1 MAQIT
6 PEFQD
11 AMNRNPRLKTYI
23 SNLKDIPIPTF
34 TAQLNRDMKHE
45 DFPNYIYPVGDPIF
59 IHAYKKR
66 GEGMFWQAIEP
77 ELNEKEKEFYE
88 EVSDKLIA
96 IAHMLP
102 SESESEELT
111 NILSKLLNNACE
123 VEGVSSDQLGE
134 KYSEVSVTKKIKVN
148 LQEYQNLKYMMI
160 RDRAGYGYL
169 EPLLRDPYIED
180 IHVTGVGRVYM
191 VHKIF
196 DVCPTSIVFENDMV
210 LDRYVFDASER
221 VERPVSVAR
230 PVIDAVMPDGS
241 RVNFIYGREISLEGT
256 SFTIRK
262 FAKIPVSITQLISW
276 NTGAAKNA
284 AYLWLCLEN
293 GMSLFVCGETASGKT
308 TTLNAICAFI
318 RPDAKI
324 FTVENTPE
332 VTMPHEIWQHLLTRE
347 AGRDTDIKEFTLLKA
362 ALRSRPNYII
372 VGEIRGAEGAVAFQA
387 MQTGHSTMATFH
399 AGSVHQ
405 MIQRLIGDPIN
416 VPIAFIDNLN
426 VVLIQQAVYHN
437 GRFIRRILSIT
448 ELTKYYDEL
457 NKVGSSQVFQWDPV
471 KDEHIFRGF
480 HNSFVL
486 EEKIAKQLGYE
497 DPREIYNELDKRER
511 ILTKMVDEKIFNY
524 FDVWKVIKAYREDG
538 EKGLP
543 FTI

>member
-1 MAQIT
+1 MASIT
-6 PEFQD
+6 PELQE
-11 AMNRNPRLKTYI
+11 AMDRNPGLRDYI
-23 SNLKDIPIPTF
+23 KNLKETPVPTF
-34 TAQLNRDMKHE
+34 VTNLNRDMKQE
-45 DFPNYIYPVGDPIF
+45 ELPNYLYPVGDPLF
-59 IHAYKKR
+59 IHAYRKR
-66 GEGMFWQAIEP
+66 EEGMFYQCIEP
-77 ELNEKEKEFYE
+77 SLNEREQEMYEKLA
-88 EVSDKLIA
+88 DRLIE
-96 IAHMLP
+96 IAHML
-102 SESESEELT
+102 SAESEAEELT
-111 NILSKLLNNACE
+111 VILSKLLNNVCE
-123 VEGVSSDQLGE
+123 VEGVSADQLGE
-134 KYSEVSVTKKIKVN
+134 RYPDVVVSRKMKVTMD
-148 LQEYQNLKYMMI
+148 EYNNLKYMLI
-160 RDRAGYGYL
+160 RDRAGYGIL

-180 IHVTGVGRVYM
+180 IHITGVGRVYM

-196 DVCPTSIVFENDMV
+196 DVCPTSIVFDNDLV
-210 LDRYVFDASER
+210 LDRYIFDSSER
-221 VERPVSVAR
+221 AERPVSVAH

-241 RVNFIYGREISLEGT
+241 RVNYIYGREVSLEGS

-262 FAKIPVSITQLISW
+262 FAKVPVSITQIINWGTL
-276 NTGAAKNA
+276 GAKNA

-293 GMSLFVCGETASGKT
+293 QMSLFVCGETASGKT

-347 AGRDTDIKEFTLLKA
+347 AGRDTDVKEFTLLKA

-387 MQTGHSTMATFH
+387 MQTGHATMATFH

-437 GRFIRRILSIT
+437 GRFLRRSLSIT

-457 NKVGSSQVFQWDPV
+457 NKVGSSQVFQWDAV
-471 KDEHIFRGF
+471 NDEHIFRGF
-480 HNSFVL
+480 HNSYIL
-486 EEKIAKQLGYE
+486 EEKIARQLGYE
-497 DPREIYNELDKRER
+497 DPREIYDELDKRER
-511 ILTKMVDEKIFNY
+511 ILNRMIEEKIFNY
-524 FDVWKVIKAYREDG
+524 FDVYKIIKSYHERGDQ
-538 EKGLP
+538 GLP
-543 FTI
+543 FAV